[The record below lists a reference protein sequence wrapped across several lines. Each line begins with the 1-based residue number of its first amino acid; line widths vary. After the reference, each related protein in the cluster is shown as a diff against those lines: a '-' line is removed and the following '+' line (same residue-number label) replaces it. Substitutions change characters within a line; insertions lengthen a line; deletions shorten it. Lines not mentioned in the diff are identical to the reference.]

1 MLIEKVGSRNYSD
14 GGAKGDIGVCGEWE
28 DLSRKDVVQV
38 MDDAALPSSLT
49 RSFEI
54 ILSMASCTIA
64 SDSAS
69 NADVASSSN
78 KILGF
83 LTKALA
89 IAILCF
95 CPPDSS
101 SIFAFLLSNLYCM
114 NKFVIMYNSAIC
126 RNWSSCRA
134 RFVLHPAQSIF
145 LYYVLLR
152 QIDNVLGHSCWIL
165 AYV

>member
-83 LTKALA
+83 L
-89 IAILCF
+89 
-95 CPPDSS
+95 
-101 SIFAFLLSNLYCM
+101 LSNLYCM